1 MDKQEYEMKYLEL
14 RLKMLAEL
22 WQKLLRQGFVV
33 TFLVLIVCGL
43 SYVIVWLYDHT
54 STEIRELRTEYKTE
68 LAQARDET
76 RQCEQERLRQAAVFD
91 EKIQGL
97 RETVERLIVSRKNR

>member
-1 MDKQEYEMKYLEL
+1 MDKKEYEMEYLEL

-22 WQKLLRQGFVV
+22 WRKLLRQGFVV
-33 TFLVLIVCGL
+33 TFLVVVVCALSYAIVC
-43 SYVIVWLYDHT
+43 LYTHT
-54 STEIRELRTEYKTE
+54 STEIRELRAEYKTE

-97 RETVERLIVSRKNR
+97 RETVERLIVKKNR

>member
-1 MDKQEYEMKYLEL
+1 MNKQEYEMKYLEL

-33 TFLVLIVCGL
+33 TFLVVIVCAL
-43 SYVIVWLYDHT
+43 SYAVVWLHNH
-54 STEIRELRTEYKTE
+54 STEEIHALRIEYKAD
-68 LAQARDET
+68 LAEARNET
-76 RQCEQERLRQAAVFD
+76 RLCEQERLRQAAVFD

-97 RETVERLIVSRKNR
+97 RETVERLTLKKK